1 MYKYTETEKNTL
13 GPLMNDFGYTYENIN
28 HTTTGSENI
37 MEIIETDRKKYL
49 KRQIFRLNEIKL
61 KSLISG

>member
-13 GPLMNDFGYTYENIN
+13 GSLMNDFGYTYEKIN